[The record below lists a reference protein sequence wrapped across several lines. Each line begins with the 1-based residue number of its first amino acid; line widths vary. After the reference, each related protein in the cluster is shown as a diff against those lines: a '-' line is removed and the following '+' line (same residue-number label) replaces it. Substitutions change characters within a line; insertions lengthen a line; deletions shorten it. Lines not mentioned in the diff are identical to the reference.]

1 LKVYRER
8 YEMVISL
15 KERARR
21 FTAIRAMMK
30 EDEIDSLLVV
40 GREGY
45 MNRGNIRYIS
55 NFGAIT
61 MEQLCIFGPEGDP
74 VYITGNGPALAR
86 LQNGEWPLDMRVTT
100 DPAGQV
106 IEEITNFDK
115 GNKVGLVGMQ
125 DISVP
130 NYLRLKE
137 KFGDRLVDAGGIF
150 QKLRSIKSAE
160 EIEMMKVSASIA
172 DTVYNI
178 VIDKIRPGLSGYE
191 IYSQMKKTIIE
202 MGCEY
207 SFELIST
214 DRANINLFHP
224 TGEKLEKDG
233 LLTAEI
239 SPAYQGYFAQLPVT
253 LPVGEYPPH
262 VKKMLPVWKQANK
275 AMLEILR
282 PGTVVSELCRV
293 INEAVEAGG
302 YRAPWRPGHAIGL
315 DLIDFWSVSDSNNIV
330 LEPGMTM
337 AIHPNVL
344 MEPVTDGN
352 GIGMGYTYLVT
363 DTGYERL
370 SKVEIID

>member
-1 LKVYRER
+1 
-8 YEMVISL
+8 MVISL
-15 KERARR
+15 KERERR
-21 FTAIRAMMK
+21 FSAIRAMMK
-30 EDEIDSLLVV
+30 KDEIDSLLIV

-55 NFGAIT
+55 NYGVIT
-61 MEQLCIFGPEGDP
+61 IEQNCIFGPEGDP
-74 VYITGNGPALAR
+74 VFISGNGPALAR

-100 DPAGQV
+100 NPIGQV

-115 GNKVGLVGMQ
+115 GNKVGLVGLQ

-130 NYLRLKE
+130 TYLKLKE
-137 KFGDRLVDAGGIF
+137 KFGDRLVDAGHIF
-150 QKLRSIKSAE
+150 QQLRSIKSAE
-160 EIEMMKVSASIA
+160 EIEMMRESASIA
-172 DTVYNI
+172 DTVYHL
-178 VIDKIRPGLSGYE
+178 VVDMIRPGLSGYE
-191 IYSQMKKTIIE
+191 IFSQMKKAIIE

-214 DRANINLFHP
+214 DKTNINLFHP
-224 TGEKLEKDG
+224 TAEKLEKGG

-239 SPAYQGYFAQLPVT
+239 TPAYQGYFAQLPVT
-253 LPVGEYPPH
+253 LPVDEYPPH
-262 VKKMLPVWKQANK
+262 VKKMLPVWKQAND
-275 AMLEILR
+275 AMLKILR
-282 PGTVVSELCRV
+282 PGTRVSEIYHV
-293 INEAVEAGG
+293 VNEAVEAGG

-363 DTGYERL
+363 DKGYERL

>member
-1 LKVYRER
+1 
-8 YEMVISL
+8 MVISL

-160 EIEMMKVSASIA
+160 EIEMMKPSASIA

-178 VIDKIRPGLSGYE
+178 VIDMIRPGLSGYE

-282 PGTVVSELCRV
+282 PGTVISELCRV